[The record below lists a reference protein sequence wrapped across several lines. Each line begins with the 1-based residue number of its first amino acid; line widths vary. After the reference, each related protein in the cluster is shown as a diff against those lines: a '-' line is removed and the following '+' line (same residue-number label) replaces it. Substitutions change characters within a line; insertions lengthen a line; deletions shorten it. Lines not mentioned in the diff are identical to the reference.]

1 MNELRKNQIKH
12 QLIKYPVINTMARK
26 TYKIARIILK
36 KVYLICSLCFLVKP
50 IENKKII
57 ISNYYGKGYGDNA
70 KYICE
75 EILKQGL
82 DYDLVWMLKSDL
94 IGKTEVPNEIRVVKY
109 KSIKALYEMAT
120 AKVWIDN
127 SRKEFYPI
135 KRKGQYYIQTW
146 HSPLRLKKIEKDAGL
161 ALSSEYVKSAI
172 KDSKNTDLITS
183 GCDFSWNIYRNSFW
197 YDGEILKTGTPRCD
211 LFFQDGKDIKE
222 KVMNYF
228 GLASKSKIIL
238 FAPTFRR
245 NNSPETYTLEYKKIL
260 KILEEKHGE
269 DWFFLVRL
277 HPNVSSLS
285 ESMEYSDKVLNATNY
300 DDMQELLCAIDILIT
315 DYSSSMFDMAIAGKP
330 CFLHG
335 KDIEEY
341 LNNEREMYFSFD
353 QLPFDF
359 SKTDEELLYNIRLFN
374 EETYKRKL
382 DKFSKEINLYEDG
395 TASMQL
401 VEKIKTIT

>member
-1 MNELRKNQIKH
+1 MANKFRSKLKTHPKLYSILRKIYFLKEQLKFSVIRAFSTLFFILPIK
-12 QLIKYPVINTMARK
+12 KN
-26 TYKIARIILK
+26 
-36 KVYLICSLCFLVKP
+36 
-50 IENKKII
+50 KII
-57 ISNYYGKGYGDNA
+57 ICNYFGKGYGDNG
-70 KYICE
+70 KYIAE
-75 EILKQGL
+75 EIIKQGL
-82 DYDLVWMLKSDL
+82 DYDMVWMLKREL
-94 IGKTEVPNEIRVVKY
+94 VGNTELPNSIRVVKY
-109 KSIKALYEMAT
+109 KSVKALYEMAT
-120 AKVWIDN
+120 AKIWIDN

-146 HSPLRLKKIEKDAGL
+146 HSPLRLKKIEKDAEL
-161 ALSSEYVKSAI
+161 DLSPEYVKSAI
-172 KDSKNTDLITS
+172 KDSNNTDLIIS
-183 GCDFSWNIYRNSFW
+183 GCDSSWNIYRNSFW

-211 LFFQDGKDIKE
+211 LFFQDDKDIKE

-228 GLASKSKIIL
+228 GLAPKSKIIL

-245 NNSPETYTLEYKKIL
+245 NNSSEAYTLEYKKIL
-260 KILEEKHGE
+260 KILEEKYGE

-285 ESMEYSDKVLNATNY
+285 ESMKYSDKVLNATNY

-315 DYSSSMFDMAIAGKP
+315 DYSSSMFDMAIARKP

-341 LNNEREMYFSFD
+341 ISNEREMYFSFD

-374 EETYKRKL
+374 EANYKRKL

-401 VEKIKTIT
+401 VEKIKNIT